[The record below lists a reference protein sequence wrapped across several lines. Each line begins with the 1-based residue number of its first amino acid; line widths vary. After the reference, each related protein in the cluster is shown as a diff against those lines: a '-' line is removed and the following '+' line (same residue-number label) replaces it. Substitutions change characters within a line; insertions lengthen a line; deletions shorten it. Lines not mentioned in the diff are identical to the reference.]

1 MHTRL
6 ALEGKGGATMRSGG
20 AYDGWWNGGLRNTA
34 TFHNT
39 IAMLTEMIGSPT
51 PTRIPLILDRQIP
64 IGDLAMP
71 VPPQEW
77 HFRQSIDYSISLNRA
92 TLDYAS
98 RWREN
103 LLFNIYTMG
112 KHSIERG
119 SRDTWTPNPR
129 RESAI
134 AAKMAPVT
142 AAGRAGR

>member
-1 MHTRL
+1 MCIRD
-6 ALEGKGGATMRSGG
+6 S
-20 AYDGWWNGGLRNTA
+20 
-34 TFHNT
+34 HNT

-51 PTRIPLILDRQIP
+51 PSRIPLILDRQIP

-112 KHSIERG
+112 KHSIAV
-119 SRDTWTPNPR
+119 SYTHL
-129 RESAI
+129 
-134 AAKMAPVT
+134 
-142 AAGRAGR
+142 RAHET